1 MTVWAPYF
9 PRVQC
14 GGGLMYLLSFKIVLK
29 ALFNN
34 NIYKIQQGRDSL
46 NISNSLN
53 LAHHLALSTY
63 RLLFSVSIYVSPIR
77 LAAGPAVLAQYNLW
91 AIESVIGF
99 QPTIYGTST
108 TSALAPK
115 AIIFGVLW
123 GFFRRFLGGSLGV
136 LGWLLADSW
145 LILGWLLADS
155 WLTHGWLLA
164 DSWLTPG

>member
-1 MTVWAPYF
+1 
-9 PRVQC
+9 
-14 GGGLMYLLSFKIVLK
+14 MYLLSFKIVLK

-53 LAHHLALSTY
+53 LAHHLALSTF

-115 AIIFGVLW
+115 AIIFGV
-123 GFFRRFLGGSLGV
+123 
-136 LGWLLADSW
+136 
-145 LILGWLLADS
+145 I
-155 WLTHGWLLA
+155 
-164 DSWLTPG
+164 